1 MKWDL
6 ALSERFTRWKQY
18 QLCRCSCFAL
28 WVKCYDNTSKTVGAE
43 FIPRREN
50 EIQTWQIRHKYKN
63 KNNEHTKIITWS
75 PEITSKACFIIIHN
89 KNTLKHALLSP
100 PVLMFPHKH
109 WTDIVKTGS
118 RSKHGSEWDISTQSG
133 LLKGHRDTHTTH
145 KHTQFIQSLLQWKS
159 LCDCKC
165 CESKEGRMARQRVWW
180 WSKNIAGNVCL

>member
-18 QLCRCSCFAL
+18 QLCCCSCFTL
-28 WVKCYDNTSKTVGAE
+28 WVKCYDNTSETVGAE

-89 KNTLKHALLSP
+89 KNTLKHALLSS
-100 PVLMFPHKH
+100 PVLMVPHKH

-133 LLKGHRDTHTTH
+133 LLKGHRDTHTPLINTH
-145 KHTQFIQSLLQWKS
+145 SSSKVYYIKNHFVIASVVKV
-159 LCDCKC
+159 K
-165 CESKEGRMARQRVWW
+165 KEG
-180 WSKNIAGNVCL
+180 WSDSGLDDEVKI

>member
-1 MKWDL
+1 MFWGHLQHKLKIKWNGIQR
-6 ALSERFTRWKQY
+6 S
-18 QLCRCSCFAL
+18 
-28 WVKCYDNTSKTVGAE
+28 VKDSQRENNTSSAAAAASLYGSNVMIIHQRQCEQNLYPEEK
-43 FIPRREN
+43 IKYKHDK
-50 EIQTWQIRHKYKN
+50 IRYKYKN

-89 KNTLKHALLSP
+89 KNTLKHALLSS

-145 KHTQFIQSLLQWKS
+145 KQTQFI
-159 LCDCKC
+159 
-165 CESKEGRMARQRVWW
+165 
-180 WSKNIAGNVCL
+180 

>member
-6 ALSERFTRWKQY
+6 GLSERFTRWKQY
-18 QLCRCSCFAL
+18 QLCWCSCFAL
-28 WVKCYDNTSKTVGAE
+28 WVKCYDNTSETEGAE

-89 KNTLKHALLSP
+89 KNTLKHALLSS
-100 PVLMFPHKH
+100 PVSMFPHKH

-145 KHTQFIQSLLQWKS
+145 KHTHSSSKVYYNENPFVIASVVKV
-159 LCDCKC
+159 K
-165 CESKEGRMARQRVWW
+165 KEGWPDSGFDDEV
-180 WSKNIAGNVCL
+180 KI

>member
-18 QLCRCSCFAL
+18 QLCCCSCFTL
-28 WVKCYDNTSKTVGAE
+28 WVKCYDNTSETVGAE

-50 EIQTWQIRHKYKN
+50 EIQTRQIRHKYKN

-89 KNTLKHALLSP
+89 KNTLKHALLSS
-100 PVLMFPHKH
+100 PVLMVPHKH

-145 KHTQFIQSLLQWKS
+145 KHTQFI
-159 LCDCKC
+159 
-165 CESKEGRMARQRVWW
+165 
-180 WSKNIAGNVCL
+180 